1 MEEKKITFD
10 YKGGKYTQNFHIRGT
25 NLPWTYESDSPWIA
39 ITTGAT
45 SITMEVL
52 PIYDFNTRT
61 GRVKIFD
68 KFKNEIDLIVEQTGY
83 YDLSLEMPETV
94 VLYHDYYDKNKTYDV
109 YFTVYGGPVQNITC
123 KKLQSYIDKVWDN
136 SDMYNDFV
144 LRIPQTLKGNFNV
157 KHSDCDSFKKFCEE
171 NGLEYPKSQLEK
183 KIEIVQVSTDDV
195 IGEMVIKIGDEE
207 YTNDG
212 VVHNLVIDSTN
223 LTTLNVISTK
233 FITVQSKTKY
243 KVVTDSDIEISDT
256 PNWVES
262 KVCGRRIT
270 LKANSM
276 NNFDNRI
283 TTFKVYN
290 SQNPRQYISFK
301 LIQKSRT

>member
-171 NGLEYPKSQLEK
+171 NGLEYPQSQLEK

>member
-10 YKGGKYTQNFHIRGT
+10 YKGGKYTQEFRIRGT

-212 VVHNLVIDSTN
+212 VVHNLVIDSAN
-223 LTTLNVISTK
+223 LTTLNIISTK

-243 KVVTDSDIEISDT
+243 KVITDSDIEISDT

-270 LKANSM
+270 LKAASM